1 MQESSTKP
9 DVILQFRQDVERQ
22 LRHQIRQAVEMALN
36 EELAAALASG
46 RHERSEARRG
56 YRHGTIERRLTTGDG
71 LRVMDVPRGR
81 LVSEDGTTSEFR
93 STLLP
98 RYARRTRAVDDAIL
112 RCYLAGVNSR
122 RIRTALQPLLGAAH
136 LSKSAVSRVVSRL
149 KTLFTTW
156 QERELASERYPILFL
171 DGFHLKVRLAR
182 RVVAVPILAVLG
194 VTETG
199 QKRLVALQVAVSEA
213 ATLWNAVLSDL
224 HRRGLAAP
232 RLLVV
237 DGHAGLKKAR
247 EVWPDVQVQRC
258 TTHKWRNLEAHA
270 RSMRGPSSNATT
282 TGCSTPPMAWRHGRP
297 TTPACGSGRRCVR
310 RSRGRSKK
318 PAASCS
324 PSTPSRRRCGR
335 RCGRPTRSRTCI
347 ASSVAGRRRRRRSV
361 PRPPHSRCFLASWR
375 SNRFTCDGSMA
386 ISSCRRSSRR
396 RNHRLRD
403 T

>member
-136 LSKSAVSRVVSRL
+136 LSKSAVSRCGQPAEDAVYDVAGS
-149 KTLFTTW
+149 
-156 QERELASERYPILFL
+156 RELASERYPILFL

-194 VTETG
+194 VMETG

-232 RLLVV
+232 RLLVCRWARGV
-237 DGHAGLKKAR
+237 EEGAGGVARRAGPTVHHA
-247 EVWPDVQVQRC
+247 
-258 TTHKWRNLEAHA
+258 
-270 RSMRGPSSNATT
+270 
-282 TGCSTPPMAWRHGRP
+282 
-297 TTPACGSGRRCVR
+297 
-310 RSRGRSKK
+310 
-318 PAASCS
+318 
-324 PSTPSRRRCGR
+324 
-335 RCGRPTRSRTCI
+335 
-347 ASSVAGRRRRRRSV
+347 
-361 PRPPHSRCFLASWR
+361 
-375 SNRFTCDGSMA
+375 
-386 ISSCRRSSRR
+386 
-396 RNHRLRD
+396 
-403 T
+403 

>member
-258 TTHKWRNLEAHA
+258 TTHKWRNLEAHCPVHARAELKRDYDRLLHAADGLAARAAYHACVRKWSTLCPAVA
-270 RSMRGPSSNATT
+270 RSLEEA
-282 TGCSTPPMAWRHGRP
+282 GRELLTFYAFP
-297 TTPACGSGRRCVR
+297 TTMWKALRTTNTLENLHREF
-310 RSRGRSKK
+310 
-318 PAASCS
+318 
-324 PSTPSRRRCGR
+324 RRRTKTQASFGTEAAALTLLFGLVAFEQIHLR
-335 RCGRPTRSRTCI
+335 RIDGYQQLPS
-347 ASSVAGRRRRRRSV
+347 
-361 PRPPHSRCFLASWR
+361 FLAK
-375 SNRFTCDGSMA
+375 A
-386 ISSCRRSSRR
+386 EPQAA
-396 RNHRLRD
+396 
-403 T
+403 